1 VRRVSLLGIGV
12 AALIAG
18 GGGLAE
24 AATKHYCCYRV
35 DVRAS
40 GSINASWNNQGE
52 PGGANGTYDLTWNW
66 ATRELMEYSASQP
79 GTGAVKS
86 LDWIRNRNGRVM
98 AKGWSRFFGREESN
112 QSRNDANG
120 QPEPYGPC
128 SFNYG
133 VPWGRTKGASRPSVS
148 ITGSP
153 GETRGLDAFERTGS
167 YGPFWINRSGCNNNV
182 PFYSPDGGFAVSTD
196 MGRDVTDWDTFGA
209 TIHPLHTNPRFKPGK
224 LKKLKDY
231 DVAFGFAYP
240 LPPPEETDDPRF
252 DHTGTAPV
260 SIKVTF
266 KHFHRDRIQKE
277 INRGDELNTPLPG
290 TR

>member
-1 VRRVSLLGIGV
+1 VSLLGIGV
-12 AALIAG
+12 AVFIAL

-40 GSINASWNNQGE
+40 GGINAVWSNQGE
-52 PGGANGTYDLTWNW
+52 PGGSNGTYDLTWNW

-79 GTGAVKS
+79 GTGAVKN
-86 LDWIRNRNGRVM
+86 LEWIRNRNGRVM
-98 AKGWSRFFGREESN
+98 AKGWSRFFGRESSD
-112 QSRNDANG
+112 QSVNDANG
-120 QPEPYGPC
+120 QPQPYGPC

-133 VPWGRTKGASRPSVS
+133 EAWGRTKGFSTPSVGLS
-148 ITGSP
+148 EHPGSGP
-153 GETRGLDAFERTGS
+153 GLAVHDRTGS
-167 YGPFWINRSGCNNNV
+167 YGPFWIDREGGGCNNNV
-182 PFYSPDGGFAVSTD
+182 PFYGPDGGFAVSTG
-196 MGRDVTDWDTFGA
+196 MGRDVTDWDTFAA
-209 TIHPLHTNPRFKPGK
+209 TLHPMHTTPRFKPGK

-231 DVAFGFAYP
+231 DVKFGFAYP

-277 INRGDELNTPLPG
+277 INRGDELKTPLPG